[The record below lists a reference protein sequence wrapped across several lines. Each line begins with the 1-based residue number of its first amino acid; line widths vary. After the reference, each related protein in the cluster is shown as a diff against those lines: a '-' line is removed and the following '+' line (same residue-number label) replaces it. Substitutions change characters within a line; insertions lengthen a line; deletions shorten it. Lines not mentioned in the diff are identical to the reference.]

1 MKTIIILL
9 ALASS
14 FAHAAPTTI
23 TTFDGQ
29 SLHADLMM
37 PTTAPKAAVLII
49 QGSGNVDLDGEVT
62 SPMLG
67 SPLPGQSGK
76 LSLQIAE
83 SLAKAGI
90 ATLRF
95 SKRGV
100 DNSAQ
105 LENQTVPFILKD
117 AKSAMNTLMTK
128 LPGLKYGVIGFS
140 EGGLIATMLADDIKL
155 DGLYLMAPPTRSI
168 DSILGYQFYN
178 WPTKH
183 LLGHLHAMNTET
195 IDASVL
201 STNQALNIPLLA
213 LPLPALDANHDGKL
227 SVTDEILM
235 AYQNFYFQVRGLLAT
250 PQYAGWYQSLKVL
263 PEFTHFAANTKAD
276 HVFIYQG
283 LKDAQMNSSWVME
296 DAFAFPVK
304 PTLHLYQG
312 LGHCF
317 SPMTGEYGEVK
328 TTGPLSPSMLE
339 QLALD
344 ASTLLN

>member
-1 MKTIIILL
+1 MKKIITLL
-9 ALASS
+9 ALTCS
-14 FAHAAPTTI
+14 FANATPTTI

-29 SLHADLMM
+29 SLNADLMM
-37 PTTAPKAAVLII
+37 PTSTPKAAILII

-67 SPLPGQSGK
+67 APLPGQSGK

-95 SKRGV
+95 SKRGF
-100 DNSAQ
+100 DNPAQ
-105 LENQTVPFILKD
+105 LANQTVPFILKD
-117 AKSAMNTLMTK
+117 AKSAMTTLMAN

-140 EGGLIATMLADDIKL
+140 EGALIATMLADDINL
-155 DGLYLMAPPTRSI
+155 DALYLMAPPTRSI
-168 DSILGYQFYN
+168 DSILGYQFFQ

-183 LLGHLHAMNTET
+183 LLGHLHAMNTES

-201 STNQALNIPLLA
+201 STNQALQIPLLG
-213 LPLPALDANHDGKL
+213 LPLSALDANKDGKL
-227 SVTDEILM
+227 SVNDEILM
-235 AYQNFYFQVRGLLAT
+235 AYQNFYFQIRGLLAT

-263 PEFTHFAANTKAD
+263 PEFSEFAANTK
-276 HVFIYQG
+276 VKNIFIYQG
-283 LKDAQMNSSWVME
+283 LKDAQMSSSWMME

-304 PTLHLYQG
+304 PTIHLYQG

-317 SPMTGEYGEVK
+317 SPMLGEYGEVK